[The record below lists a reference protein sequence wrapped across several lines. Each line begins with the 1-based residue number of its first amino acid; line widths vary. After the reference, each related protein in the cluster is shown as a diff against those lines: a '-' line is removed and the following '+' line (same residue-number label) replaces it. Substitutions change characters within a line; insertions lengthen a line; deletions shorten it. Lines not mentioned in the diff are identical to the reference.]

1 MDAVTLAALLARE
14 TAGAPGPDGPDL
26 VARVADSVRR
36 TAVFLRDRAEGAA
49 PEGHRDGPGDRSGP
63 DRFLAAEQALL
74 LGHPLHPTPKSREGL
89 TEAEAHRYSPELR
102 GSFPLHWLA
111 VAPSRARHRLGLDR
125 TRAPGHRSRAHRT
138 PRR

>member
-1 MDAVTLAALLARE
+1 MSAPDDGVLRVPLPASGTALVVPVHYWSPTGRHRFGPPRLTGAPDAAPPVDAVTLAALLARE

-74 LGHPLHPTPKSREGL
+74 LGHPLHP
-89 TEAEAHRYSPELR
+89 AEEP
-102 GSFPLHWLA
+102 
-111 VAPSRARHRLGLDR
+111 
-125 TRAPGHRSRAHRT
+125 
-138 PRR
+138 